1 MEKMLLRCKT
11 SAADVS
17 MSSMESMEVEYGS
30 SYLKQLQLKFSRE
43 YVELYFKIS
52 ESARLQVRTAHLA
65 KFPPLTVLL
74 FLL

>member
-1 MEKMLLRCKT
+1 MEKMLLKCHT

-43 YVELYFKIS
+43 YVALYFKIA
-52 ESARLQVRTAHLA
+52 ESARLQVRVTHLV
-65 KFPPLTVLL
+65 KLLLTKS
-74 FLL
+74 